1 MEPCRGVSRDH
12 LERWQLAVAED
23 GVQVEVRPPV
33 GYLCQWWACYNRG
46 HPFMSSDRQPHLSLV
61 RRLVV
66 ANLEKPVLDVIEGA
80 LSCLIQALDAR
91 AAFLGK
97 IDGATLEIIAAQVE
111 SGPAIPQGT
120 RLPLEDTFGAAEE
133 EGDGGLVNV
142 RDAAKRQPFKR
153 LAMRQQFDIS
163 SSLGTVLRTGQGEVT
178 GTLAVL
184 GKGARVFTAE
194 EQDLLLVVAGLLA
207 PRLRPVSPS
216 PDRPTPTPVSAIS
229 PAPGEGQRPLGLP
242 RG

>member
-1 MEPCRGVSRDH
+1 
-12 LERWQLAVAED
+12 
-23 GVQVEVRPPV
+23 
-33 GYLCQWWACYNRG
+33 
-46 HPFMSSDRQPHLSLV
+46 MSLDRQPHLSLV

-66 ANLEKPVLDVIEGA
+66 ANLEKPVLDVIDSA

-163 SSLGTVLRTGQGEVT
+163 SYLGTVLRNSEGEVT
-178 GTLAVL
+178 GTLAGL
-184 GKGARVFTAE
+184 GQGGRGFTAE

-207 PRLRPVSPS
+207 PRLRPVSMS
-216 PDRPTPTPVSAIS
+216 PNGQSRTPISAIRLAS
-229 PAPGEGQRPLGLP
+229 EEVKEPPAIL
-242 RG
+242 RGYADMLSHNQGPSDPISRV